1 MFNSL
6 RFLSLVLFTAIF
18 MVAATPTYQIEFKVQ
33 EGVNL
38 NEIIASWNVSS
49 LDGIVQFELERKMN
63 NGNWS
68 VIHRREI
75 TPVDLT
81 SGKKDFTYEDRDVYK
96 SSETAAIAEYKLRVI
111 HSDRTTRELH
121 AQVQYNTS
129 AVRRTWGSI
138 KSMFQ

>member
-1 MFNSL
+1 MFHSL
-6 RFLSLVLFTAIF
+6 RFLSLVLFTTIF
-18 MVAATPTYQIEFKVQ
+18 MVAATPAYQIEFKVQ

-49 LDGIVQFELERKMN
+49 LDGIAEFELERKMN

-68 VIHRREI
+68 VIHKLQI
-75 TPVDLT
+75 TGAILA
-81 SGKKDFTYEDRDVYK
+81 SGKREFTFTDTNVYK
-96 SSETAAIAEYKLRVI
+96 SAESAAIAEYRLRVR
-111 HSDRTTRELH
+111 HSDNTTRELH
-121 AQVQYNTS
+121 AQVQYTTS